1 MTDDAALRPDP
12 AWHVAALTAA
22 AARLAERAAA
32 AGFDAAVPTCPRWTV
47 ADLVAHQGIVHRWA
61 ASNLRLDGANI
72 PSKTEILQDVPTE
85 GLLAWFRVGVD
96 ELLDTFAA
104 TPPDVAAMVFLN
116 DARAPRAFWARRQAH
131 ETTIHSIDALAA
143 GLGRYPT
150 AEEAG
155 VDHDLALD
163 GIDELLRG
171 FFTRGRS
178 GLAEDRPLRIAVQP
192 TDADRG
198 WLLHARP
205 EGIVTDRVT
214 HGVPPTT
221 APGGSAADA
230 VFSGTAAQLYLGLW
244 NRGTEITSAGRT
256 DVLDRWH
263 QVQRVRWS

>member
-1 MTDDAALRPDP
+1 MTDDAALQSETTS
-12 AWHVAALTAA
+12 HLAALTGAA
-22 AARLAERAAA
+22 TALAAWAETAGMSAAI
-32 AGFDAAVPTCPRWTV
+32 PTCPGWTV
-47 ADLVAHQGIVHRWA
+47 ADLVAHQGMVHRWA

-116 DARAPRAFWARRQAH
+116 DAPAPRAFWARRQAH